1 MPDGNSGSNNKSKD
15 QQSNSS
21 SSSWFPDWE
30 TQRFVLVKRS
40 NVDDVN
46 IFLCR
51 KCAEYRKKNP
61 ESPKTAKERREEE
74 KEETWMLMRSFQLR
88 RWSLRIPLFSVR
100 MSYSYFL
107 LCICFRDPNGM
118 YKLPLRGSL
127 CIPLGSLICL
137 VFFYF

>member
-15 QQSNSS
+15 QQRNSS

-51 KCAEYRKKNP
+51 KCAEYRKENP

-74 KEETWMLMRSFQLR
+74 KEETWMLMRSF
-88 RWSLRIPLFSVR
+88 
-100 MSYSYFL
+100 
-107 LCICFRDPNGM
+107 
-118 YKLPLRGSL
+118 
-127 CIPLGSLICL
+127 
-137 VFFYF
+137 